1 MIPATAGA
9 QGVFEAGEEPRTV
22 RTNGFWQDWF
32 VQAGLDMTLQN
43 PYGYDF
49 SKVFP
54 NGKTF
59 GLDVAAGKWFSHQ
72 VGYRVKFNWENRLPL
87 LKNDHAN
94 WLAPFDQPGVNRD
107 KGGYIALYA
116 DALMNLHN
124 LFGAYR
130 ADRTWNASLYPRI
143 GVNYNF
149 GVSKGALL
157 AGVGFLNTYRLSD
170 RWSLYGDIAYIM
182 TGSGFVGSEKV
193 EGTGTGS
200 NSNGYLTIGIG
211 AQVALGKTHSPVQTA
226 QQGQSPLCE
235 ITNALVQTTP
245 TPPNSGGEDL
255 AENEKSYAP
264 VQTTP
269 TPPNS
274 GGEAMAGICPPNL
287 GGEAMA
293 GICPPNLGGES
304 AGVLTNGIWD
314 NWFVQV
320 GLDMSLMNPYGCNF
334 SKVIPKGMTFGLNGA
349 LGKWF
354 TPEFALRA
362 RVQWENGLIPNN
374 GVEWLPPADDPKQNY
389 KKGGLATIAFDA
401 MLNLTNVA
409 AGYDPER
416 KWHTTGYVR
425 AGIITQ
431 FVVGSASPLAGAGL
445 EETYRL
451 NDRLS
456 LFGALGYQVSTSE
469 GLGYGMTGMDVAA
482 GSNGFFDIDFGIR
495 YDLGRNRFYRDEETK
510 RAAYS
515 QPVAGHNWPRFAVN
529 TLASVGVGFALKT
542 ALKKMVKEERPD
554 HSDKESFPSGHAT
567 MAFAAARS
575 IDKEFRKES
584 IWIPIAGYAAA
595 TAIGVERVASDRHHW
610 YDVVAGAGLGIASAE
625 LTWWLSDM
633 LFPQRKYGVA
643 IGTSGNTIDV
653 TVGL

>member
-157 AGVGFLNTYRLSD
+157 AGVGVLNTYRLSD

-211 AQVALGKTHSPVQTA
+211 AQVALGKTHAP
-226 QQGQSPLCE
+226 
-235 ITNALVQTTP
+235 VQTTP
-245 TPPNSGGEDL
+245 TPPNLGGE
-255 AENEKSYAP
+255 AMEENEKSYAP

-269 TPPNS
+269 T
-274 GGEAMAGICPPNL
+274 
-287 GGEAMA
+287 
-293 GICPPNLGGES
+293 PPNLGGES

-374 GVEWLPPADDPKQNY
+374 GVEWLPPADNPKQNY

-451 NDRLS
+451 NDRLR

-633 LFPQRKYGVA
+633 LFPQRKYNVA

>member
-157 AGVGFLNTYRLSD
+157 AGVGVLNTYRLSD

-211 AQVALGKTHSPVQTA
+211 AQVALGKTHSPVQT
-226 QQGQSPLCE
+226 
-235 ITNALVQTTP
+235 TP
-245 TPPNSGGEDL
+245 T
-255 AENEKSYAP
+255 
-264 VQTTP
+264 
-269 TPPNS
+269 
-274 GGEAMAGICPPNL
+274 PPNL

-469 GLGYGMTGMDVAA
+469 GLGYGTTGMDVAA

>member
-1 MIPATAGA
+1 MLALVPVGTRAL
-9 QGVFEAGEEPRTV
+9 GVFEAGEEPRTV

-200 NSNGYLTIGIG
+200 NSNGYLTIGLG
-211 AQVALGKTHSPVQTA
+211 VQVALGKTHSPVQTA

-245 TPPNSGGEDL
+245 TPPNLGGED
-255 AENEKSYAP
+255 
-264 VQTTP
+264 
-269 TPPNS
+269 
-274 GGEAMAGICPPNL
+274 
-287 GGEAMA
+287 
-293 GICPPNLGGES
+293 ES

-469 GLGYGMTGMDVAA
+469 GLGYGTTGMDVAA

-625 LTWWLSDM
+625 LTWWLSDL

-653 TVGL
+653 SVAL

>member
-130 ADRTWNASLYPRI
+130 ADRTWNLSLYPRI

-157 AGVGFLNTYRLSD
+157 AGVGVLNTYRLSD

-211 AQVALGKTHSPVQTA
+211 AQVALGKTHAP
-226 QQGQSPLCE
+226 
-235 ITNALVQTTP
+235 VQTTP
-245 TPPNSGGEDL
+245 TPPNLGGE
-255 AENEKSYAP
+255 AMEENEKSYAP

-269 TPPNS
+269 TPPN
-274 GGEAMAGICPPNL
+274 L
-287 GGEAMA
+287 GGED
-293 GICPPNLGGES
+293 ES

-374 GVEWLPPADDPKQNY
+374 GVEWLPPADNPKQNY

-633 LFPQRKYGVA
+633 LFPQRKYNVA

>member
-54 NGKTF
+54 NGKSF
-59 GLDVAAGKWFSHQ
+59 GLDVAVGKWFSHQ

-157 AGVGFLNTYRLSD
+157 AGVGVLNTYRLSD

-200 NSNGYLTIGIG
+200 NSNGYLTIGLG
-211 AQVALGKTHSPVQTA
+211 VQVALGKTHSPVQTS

-235 ITNALVQTTP
+235 ITNTLVQTTP
-245 TPPNSGGEDL
+245 T
-255 AENEKSYAP
+255 
-264 VQTTP
+264 
-269 TPPNS
+269 
-274 GGEAMAGICPPNL
+274 PPNL

-304 AGVLTNGIWD
+304 VGVLTNGIWD

-469 GLGYGMTGMDVAA
+469 GLGYGTTGMDVAA

-495 YDLGRNRFYRDEETK
+495 YDLGKNRFYRDEETK

-542 ALKKMVKEERPD
+542 GLKKMIKEERPD

-633 LFPQRKYGVA
+633 IFPQRKYGVA